1 MTLSTAEWE
10 RGVYYPAYE
19 DDICILGMGRFPE
32 KVTGCSEGGWRSGVC
47 LRVCH
52 WMLGKQT
59 LWSSH
64 RNRWDLHAQTVWVD
78 AYSLQWGA
86 VSGSDHGWEAS
97 VERTFKEQVAKAT
110 NTFWAYRRAGWGLN
124 KQWWNDCTQLMS
136 DCCWLSRLLC
146 GDLLLRRNEQRSY
159 SAIVFGVG

>member
-10 RGVYYPAYE
+10 EGVYSPGYE

-32 KVTGCSEGGWRSGVC
+32 KVTGCSEGWRSGVC
-47 LRVCH
+47 LMVCH

-59 LWSSH
+59 LWSSL
-64 RNRWDLHAQTVWVD
+64 RNGWDLHAQTVWVD

-97 VERTFKEQVAKAT
+97 VERTFKVAKAT
-110 NTFWAYRRAGWGLN
+110 NTFWACKERDGVWN
-124 KQWWNDCTQLMS
+124 KQWWNDSTQLMS
-136 DCCWLSRLLC
+136 DCCRPSRLLC
-146 GDLLLRRNEQRSY
+146 GDLLLYWEGMSKEVTQQFCS
-159 SAIVFGVG
+159 G